1 MRGDYTREYEC
12 RVCGKFWTSEVFEA
26 TYWEPSDETQ
36 PDCPHCSGHDTECD
50 CEDCS
55 KPPAKRGMAW
65 VNWKRKQLAKE
76 GK

>member
-1 MRGDYTREYEC
+1 MDLQCRDCGEWWVATEYPETWGDSGGEPACIHPGEC
-12 RVCGKFWTSEVFEA
+12 PKC
-26 TYWEPSDETQ
+26 D
-36 PDCPHCSGHDTECD
+36 GHDTECD

-65 VNWKRKQLAKE
+65 VNWKRGQKE

>member
-12 RVCGKFWTSEVFEA
+12 RECGKFWTSEVFVA
-26 TYWEPSDETQ
+26 TYWEDSDETQ
-36 PDCPHCSGHDTECD
+36 PDCPDCGGHDTECS

-55 KPPAKRGMAW
+55 KPTAKCGMAW
-65 VNWKRKQLAKE
+65 VRWKRKQLAKG